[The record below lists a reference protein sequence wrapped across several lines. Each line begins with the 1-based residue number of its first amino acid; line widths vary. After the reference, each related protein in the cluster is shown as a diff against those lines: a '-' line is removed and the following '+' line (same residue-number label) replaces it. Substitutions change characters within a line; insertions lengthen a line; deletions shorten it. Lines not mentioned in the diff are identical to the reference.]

1 MSTQGVVH
9 GATAPGLCP
18 PIAAAVLSGRP
29 RAPRTSHGT
38 RRRIVGLLL
47 VVAALRIAPASG
59 DGPAS
64 PSPQVPPAPPAA
76 KAPPATDPLV
86 IGTFDV
92 TVASVTDG
100 DTIRVQGEPP
110 VRVIG
115 LDCEEVFKNAADRAS
130 AQADFAAY
138 ARAKR
143 GASPRPVKFAT
154 PAGEAAK
161 AFVQALFERVRRVRL
176 ERDEVGG
183 HELDTFDRRLAHV
196 VLLTDQGESQ
206 LAVEVVRAGHSPY
219 FVKYGRSLRLDA
231 ALAKAQAEARAQKRG
246 VWAESG
252 PAHYDDY
259 AERLAWWESRARQ
272 VDAWRAVPAA
282 PDRIALGTLQAAERL
297 AARVG
302 QEATVF
308 GTLRGLRTEAWPHL
322 LWLTDRRGADVAVA
336 VFEESAWSALDL
348 DALGS
353 RFVTV
358 TGPVTLYRG
367 RPQIEVRRPDQ
378 ISTH

>member
-1 MSTQGVVH
+1 MSTQGVVP
-9 GATAPGLCP
+9 GATAPGVCP
-18 PIAAAVLSGRP
+18 LMAGLLLLVAVLSG
-29 RAPRTSHGT
+29 G
-38 RRRIVGLLL
+38 
-47 VVAALRIAPASG
+47 AAAA
-59 DGPAS
+59 DGPVA
-64 PSPQVPPAPPAA
+64 PPAPLPPAA
-76 KAPPATDPLV
+76 PPLAPPAPSAVDPLV
-86 IGTFDV
+86 IGTYDV
-92 TVASVTDG
+92 TVDAVTDG
-100 DTIRVQGEPP
+100 DTIRVPGEPP

-115 LDCEEVFKNAADRAS
+115 LDCEEVFKSAADRAA

-143 GASPRPVKFAT
+143 GSSPQPVKFAT

-161 AFVQALFERVRRVRL
+161 AFVRVLFEGVRRVRL

-196 VLLTDQGESQ
+196 VLLTGQSERQ
-206 LAVEVVRAGHSPY
+206 LALEVVRAGHSPY

-231 ALAKAQAEARAQKRG
+231 ALVKAQAQAQAERRG
-246 VWAESG
+246 VWAEGG
-252 PAHYDDY
+252 PGHYGDY
-259 AERLAWWESRARQ
+259 SERLAWWESRARQ
-272 VDAWRAVPAA
+272 VDVWRQAPPA
-282 PDRIALGTLQAAERL
+282 PERIALGTQGAAERL

-308 GTLRGLRTEAWPHL
+308 GTLRGLRTQAWPHL
-322 LWLTDRRGADVAVA
+322 LWLTDRRGADVPVA

-367 RPQIEVRRPDQ
+367 RPQIEVRRPEQ
-378 ISTH
+378 ISTR